1 MAENK
6 PSNRILQIIKK
17 YQEDRPV
24 SAENKDILSK
34 AIAEI
39 DQESLIKG
47 VIYSEIFGQPKCRR
61 RGR

>member
-17 YQEDRPV
+17 YQDNRP
-24 SAENKDILSK
+24 ANTENRDVLSK
-34 AIAEI
+34 ALEDI